1 MTTFLQLHLLTPY
14 APSNLNRDDTGRP
27 KTAEFG
33 GAQRLRVSSQSLKRA
48 WRTSDVFATRLGAH
62 RGERTQRLGAKVR
75 EYLVGKGMDGGKATE
90 AARTIAAGFGKIE
103 DKKDRDQTFIK
114 QLAFV
119 APEEFQ
125 RAYAMADRALA
136 GEAIEAKPEAL
147 LVKQDSAADIAMF
160 GRMLAD
166 DPAYNREA
174 AVQVA
179 HALTTHAA
187 AVEDDYYVA
196 VDDLKG
202 RGEADDAGTSFI
214 GVQEFGAGLFYTYL
228 CVDCDQLKTN
238 LAGDAGLAR
247 DAVQALVEA
256 AATVAPR
263 GKQASFGSRARA
275 SFVCAERGAQQPRSL
290 AAAFLRPVGTRLNVE
305 DDAGRFDE
313 RGDVLRASVTALRGY
328 MRNLDAAYGDGADA
342 RAQFL
347 VSPERAEGTL
357 AEVVHFAGEACA

>member
-75 EYLVGKGMDGGKATE
+75 ETSSERAWTGGRRPRRRARSRTCSARSRTRRTATRPSSSSSPSSRPRSSS
-90 AARTIAAGFGKIE
+90 APTRWRTARWPA
-103 DKKDRDQTFIK
+103 RRSR
-114 QLAFV
+114 
-119 APEEFQ
+119 P
-125 RAYAMADRALA
+125 
-136 GEAIEAKPEAL
+136 KPEAL

-214 GVQEFGAGLFYTYL
+214 GVQEFGAGLFYIYI